1 MRSISGLILLTAG
14 LMTGGVLRAAE
25 PFQWGGSIRGYQF
38 FRTEDLPP
46 PFPDTRRDLEFA
58 SLRLTWETDFSSR
71 IQWEGH
77 AVLDILS
84 PPQVEAAGVATSR
97 TATFL
102 PLETD
107 FVTDSD
113 YQLEGRLDRL
123 NLQVDFRRARVTV
136 GRQAIGWGV
145 AYFWPTLD
153 LFSPFAPERIDRDYK
168 AGVDAVRVTVPVGRY
183 SELQVVGAVLGPSFD
198 DDGAAAAQLRLKW
211 GRADLGLMGGRF
223 HGDTVAGAFF
233 TTDASGTA
241 LRGEAAWTLS
251 GDAFERRLD
260 RRTFFRATL
269 GVDRQLT
276 PDVGVTLEI
285 AYNGFGVG
293 SASRYL
299 LLAQTDRV
307 ARGEVSSL
315 GTYYAGTAVT
325 WQIRPLWTLSQA
337 LLVNAQDP
345 SALWIPA
352 LEWSTSDNS
361 TLLMALQTGLGGQI
375 GSRLTPESEY
385 GLVPT
390 TAFLAFKWYF

>member
-58 SLRLTWETDFSSR
+58 SLRLTWEADFSSR

-251 GDAFERRLD
+251 GDAFEQRLD